1 MALQGAVHSGSP
13 GLPQPGPMQLPCWAM
28 LGEDNEPKEP
38 LPSAPGLATFHRK
51 GENFS
56 RSLPRIA
63 FLMDDG

>member
-1 MALQGAVHSGSP
+1 
-13 GLPQPGPMQLPCWAM
+13 MQLPCWAM